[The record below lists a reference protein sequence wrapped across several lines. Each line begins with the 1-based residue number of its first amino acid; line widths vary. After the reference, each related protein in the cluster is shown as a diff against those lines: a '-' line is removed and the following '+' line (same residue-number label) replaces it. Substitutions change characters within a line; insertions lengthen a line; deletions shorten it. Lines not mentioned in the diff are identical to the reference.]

1 MKNFGF
7 FVRNRS
13 TAIIKGSNLLI
24 LLHMNIQIISKVAIV
39 GVLFFGS
46 ALSVFAANESEV
58 NCAVIARNLRVGMS
72 GSDVKVLQEVLNRN
86 TETRLAQAGPGSPGS
101 ETMYF
106 GQITKAAVTKFQE
119 IYKDEVLTPVGLVSG
134 SGYVGVFT
142 RAKILTLC
150 NKPQSLATPLSPT
163 PTVVTSPSSPTVN
176 SLPVKTVETITT
188 TTVAT
193 VEVPDPYATA
203 LPLPPQVSS
212 QSPYTGDGTIPVITD
227 LSGTGAPVLMYP
239 SSYVVKIESVL
250 SVYGI
255 NFAAVGNTV
264 HIGSYL
270 IKNVTSKDGSL
281 LSVTLGKDVPL
292 GKHDLW
298 VSNAKGVTET
308 SFVIITAPDTL
319 PPVVTS
325 FTPTEGNIGTVIT
338 ITGSGFTPTDNEIHG
353 GDKNIIGLASPDG
366 KTLTFVIPI
375 NVPGYDA
382 NNLPPPQNVRMPVW
396 FYVVNANGVSNA
408 SVFTLAV

>member
-1 MKNFGF
+1 
-7 FVRNRS
+7 
-13 TAIIKGSNLLI
+13 
-24 LLHMNIQIISKVAIV
+24 MNIQIISKVVIV
-39 GVLFFGS
+39 GVLFFGVTS
-46 ALSVFAANESEV
+46 PVFAANGLEV
-58 NCAVIARNLRVGMS
+58 DCAVIARNLRVGMS
-72 GSDVKVLQEVLNRN
+72 GSDVKVLQKILNRN
-86 TETRLAQAGPGSPGS
+86 TETRLAQEGPGSPGN

-150 NKPQSLATPLSPT
+150 NKPQSLATSLPAT
-163 PTVVTSPSSPTVN
+163 PTVVTPPSSSTVVN
-176 SLPVKTVETITT
+176 SLPVKTVETTLA
-188 TTVAT
+188 TTVVA
-193 VEVPDPYATA
+193 VEVPDPYVNAA
-203 LPLPPQVSS
+203 PLAPQVSTE
-212 QSPYTGDGTIPVITD
+212 SPYTGDGTIPNIPD
-227 LSGTGAPVLMYP
+227 LSGTGVSVLMYP
-239 SSYVVKIESVL
+239 SSYVVKIGNTL
-250 SVYGI
+250 SIYGI

-281 LSVTLGKDVPL
+281 LSVTLGNDVPL

-298 VSNAKGVTET
+298 VSNAKGVTEK
-308 SFVIITAPDTL
+308 SFVIVTASDAL

-338 ITGSGFTPTDNEIHG
+338 ITGSGFTPTDNEIRG
-353 GDKNIIGLASPDG
+353 GDKNITGLASPDG

-396 FYVVNANGVSNA
+396 FYVVNANGVSNP
-408 SVFTLAV
+408 SVFTLAA

>member
-1 MKNFGF
+1 
-7 FVRNRS
+7 
-13 TAIIKGSNLLI
+13 
-24 LLHMNIQIISKVAIV
+24 MNIQIISKVAIV
-39 GVLFFGS
+39 GVLFFGVTS
-46 ALSVFAANESEV
+46 PVFAANGSEV
-58 NCAVIARNLRVGMS
+58 DCAVIARNLRIGMS

-86 TETRLAQAGPGSPGS
+86 TETRLAQEGPGSLGN

-150 NKPQSLATPLSPT
+150 NKPQSLATSLPAT
-163 PTVVTSPSSPTVN
+163 TTVVTPPSSSTVH
-176 SLPVKTVETITT
+176 SLPIKTVETTPA
-188 TTVAT
+188 TTVT
-193 VEVPDPYATA
+193 MVEVPDPYVNAA
-203 LPLPPQVSS
+203 PLAPQVSTE
-212 QSPYTGDGTIPVITD
+212 SPYTGDGTIPNIPD
-227 LSGTGAPVLMYP
+227 LSGTGVSVLMYP
-239 SSYVVKIESVL
+239 SSYVVKIGSVL

-281 LSVTLGKDVPL
+281 LSVTLGNDVPL

-298 VSNAKGVTET
+298 VSNAKGVTGK
-308 SFVIITAPDTL
+308 SFVIVTASDTL
-319 PPVVTS
+319 PPVVAS

-338 ITGSGFTPTDNEIHG
+338 ITGSGFTPTDNEIRG
-353 GDKNIIGLASPDG
+353 GDKNITGLASPDG
-366 KTLTFVIPI
+366 KTLTFVIPV

-408 SVFTLAV
+408 SVFTLAA

>member
-1 MKNFGF
+1 
-7 FVRNRS
+7 
-13 TAIIKGSNLLI
+13 
-24 LLHMNIQIISKVAIV
+24 MNIQIISKVAIV
-39 GVLFFGS
+39 GVLFFGT
-46 ALSVFAANESEV
+46 ALPVFAASGSESD
-58 NCAVIARNLRVGMS
+58 CAVIARNLRVGMS

-86 TETRLAQAGPGSPGS
+86 TETRLAQEGPGSPGN

-106 GQITKAAVTKFQE
+106 GQITKAAVTRFQE
-119 IYKDEVLTPVGLVSG
+119 IYKDEVLTPVGLISG

-150 NKPQSLATPLSPT
+150 NKPSSLTTSLPTTPAVIAP
-163 PTVVTSPSSPTVN
+163 PSSSVN
-176 SLPVKTVETITT
+176 SHTVKTVEATTT

-193 VEVPDPYATA
+193 VEVPDPYVNAAPTA
-203 LPLPPQVSS
+203 PQVSNE
-212 QSPYTGDGTIPVITD
+212 SPYSGDATVPTVVD
-227 LSGTGAPVLMYP
+227 VSGTGAPILMYP
-239 SSYVVKIESVL
+239 SSYAVKIGSVL

-255 NFAAVGNTV
+255 NFATVGNTV

-270 IKNVTSKDGSL
+270 IKNVTSKDGSM

-292 GKHDLW
+292 GRHDLW
-298 VSNAKGVTET
+298 VSNAKGVTGK
-308 SFVIITAPDTL
+308 SFVIVTAIDAAA
-319 PPVVTS
+319 PVVTS

-338 ITGSGFTPTDNEIHG
+338 VTGSGFTPTDNEIRG
-353 GDKNIIGLASPDG
+353 GDKNITGLASPDG

-382 NNLPPPQNVRMPVW
+382 NNLPPPQDVRMPVW